1 MPAAK
6 ADPEAVRAPLRVVI
20 VQSAAKDAQTLAGFF
35 NRRRDHAWQTT
46 QPAEALALVQR
57 QKPDLVVVDLHLP
70 GTEWLDLLRQLRQ
83 AAPATRVIVT
93 NKYPDLSREVL
104 AREQGVQ
111 IFLRQPFSREWV
123 ERALSQLSD
132 TAHPSESPLPAART
146 PRGAA
151 PNLPRVRFPVA
162 FKIALPYVVLAVLFV
177 AGATYL
183 INQYVV
189 DTLQGRFTSQLVDAG
204 TLSVD
209 WMVQEESRLL
219 DTLRVLANTQGMAAA
234 LASGDAESIRG
245 LALPVAVNDRQE
257 SVEIL
262 DTTGTSLVS
271 LRHQA
276 AGPVEAYDFGRGD
289 VVYRDWPF
297 VQKVIQRQTDAT
309 GDKYAGWVHAPWGD
323 YFYIAGPVLDSQGK
337 LAGVVLVGMS
347 LPTLVRQI
355 RAATLAQVSL
365 YNPDGHLLATTLP
378 TSGLDLDLSGELASQ
393 LTAREAQASLERDF
407 VVASAS
413 YGEIVGP
420 WRARDGEQLGLIGS
434 ALTRNYIAQ
443 PTSLTRLQAFALVA
457 SAVVIIVALGAV
469 LSSRITRPLTQ
480 MVRVSNQVAQ
490 GNLEVKVDTSGNDE
504 VAVLAH
510 AFNYMITGLQEGF
523 IYRDL
528 LGRTVSPEVREQLRQ
543 AFASGDLR
551 LEGQSATASVLI
563 SDIRGFTTLSEHEAP
578 ATVLGWL
585 NDYFGGLVPI
595 IGSHSGVVDKF
606 EGDAILA
613 FFGILPAPL
622 SAQDSA
628 YQACLAAVAML
639 KKVDRLNEQR
649 AARGLPPFITG
660 IGVNTGPVTAGGLGT
675 PDRLNYTVIGDA
687 VNIAQRLEEFTR
699 DFGESAIALSENSA
713 AALADHAA
721 EFRLELLGTQTLK
734 GRHEEV
740 TVYRLHGLAET
751 SPLVDE

>member
-6 ADPEAVRAPLRVVI
+6 ADPEAMRAPLRVVI
-20 VQSAAKDAQTLAGFF
+20 VQSAAKDARTLAGFF
-35 NRRRDHAWQTT
+35 NRRRDHVWQTT
-46 QPAEALALVQR
+46 QPAEALTLAQR
-57 QKPDLVVVDLHLP
+57 QKPDLVMIDLHLP

-83 AAPATRVIVT
+83 AAPATRIIVT
-93 NKYPDLSREVL
+93 NKFPDLSREVL
-104 AREQGVQ
+104 AKEQGVQ

-123 ERALSQLSD
+123 ERALAQLSD
-132 TAHPSESPLPAART
+132 TARPGESPLPAARA

-151 PNLPRVRFPVA
+151 PDLPRVRFPVA
-162 FKIALPYVVLAVLFV
+162 FKITVPYVVLAVLFV

-209 WMVQEESRLL
+209 WMVQEETRLL
-219 DTLRVLANTQGMAAA
+219 DTLRALANTQGMAAA
-234 LASGDAESIRG
+234 LASGDAESIRS
-245 LALPVAVNDRQE
+245 LALPVAVNERQE

-262 DTTGTSLVS
+262 DAAGTSLVS

-276 AGPVEAYDFGRGD
+276 GGPVEAYDFGRGD
-289 VVYRDWPF
+289 VVYRDWSF
-297 VQKVIQRQTDAT
+297 VQKVIQRQTDTA

-365 YNPDGHLLATTLP
+365 YNADGHLLATTLP

-393 LTAREAQASLERDF
+393 LTAREAQDSLERDF

-420 WRARDGEQLGLIGS
+420 WRARDGAQLGLIGS

-443 PTSLTRLQAFALVA
+443 PTSLTRLQAFALAA
-457 SAVVIIVALGAV
+457 SAVVVIVALGTV

-480 MVRVSNQVAQ
+480 MVRASNQVAQ
-490 GNLEVKVDTSGNDE
+490 GNLEVKVDTSGDDE

-563 SDIRGFTTLSEHEAP
+563 SDIRGFPRSRSTRRPPRCWAGLTITSAALS
-578 ATVLGWL
+578 
-585 NDYFGGLVPI
+585 
-595 IGSHSGVVDKF
+595 
-606 EGDAILA
+606 
-613 FFGILPAPL
+613 PL
-622 SAQDSA
+622 SAAMAVWSTNSRATPSWPFSA
-628 YQACLAAVAML
+628 FCRRRSQPRTAPIRPAWRPSPCSR
-639 KKVDRLNEQR
+639 RL
-649 AARGLPPFITG
+649 
-660 IGVNTGPVTAGGLGT
+660 TA
-675 PDRLNYTVIGDA
+675 
-687 VNIAQRLEEFTR
+687 
-699 DFGESAIALSENSA
+699 
-713 AALADHAA
+713 
-721 EFRLELLGTQTLK
+721 
-734 GRHEEV
+734 
-740 TVYRLHGLAET
+740 
-751 SPLVDE
+751 